1 MNNNYLIIT
10 IDALRPDHLNIYGYN
25 KRVTS
30 PAIDQFAERSNVYLN
45 AYACGVPTFL
55 SLPSIFCSVYS
66 SKVMHNMYLP
76 QNIPT
81 LAELL
86 KSQGFRTAAFI
97 DNNPWASSLLG
108 YNRGF
113 NFVKDYFVESLKA
126 KKKANITPRPIQR
139 IIYLLRYLI
148 NAELIQPKTNTEQI
162 VQDTLKFMKSP
173 GVNFFAW
180 LHLMD
185 IHWPYS
191 FLKRSNP
198 LIKYKTLKIRRL
210 FSPIPGERDYDEKTG
225 QLFEEMYDTS
235 IRRLDTKLEILF
247 DSLQRDGI
255 LEDTYVFMTSDHGEE
270 FLERGSLAHHENVYK
285 EVTHV
290 PLIIKKPDSEE
301 YSKSK
306 TMVSLLDI
314 PTTILKNESI
324 PIPAEYE
331 GISIFE
337 NQRTHCVSE
346 TVVPIVKKLAKGWK
360 NLLEVPLNQFIYA
373 VRDKEYTVV
382 YDKDGKYKFF
392 DRKTDAQEKIQIES
406 SNDSLSGLLYTLKDH
421 QRKKRRSFSDV
432 EKKRLIGRIGE
443 LKALGKID

>member
-1 MNNNYLIIT
+1 MKNNYLLIT

-108 YNRGF
+108 YDRGF
-113 NFVKDYFVESLKA
+113 DLVKDYFVESLRT
-126 KKKANITPRPIQR
+126 KKRNKKIKKNLRFIPKM
-139 IIYLLRYLI
+139 IYILRYLI
-148 NAELIQPKTNTEQI
+148 STGSIQPKTNTEQI
-162 VQDTLKFMKSP
+162 IQDTLKFMKSP

-185 IHWPYS
+185 IHWPFS

-198 LIKYKTLKIRRL
+198 LAKYEILKVRRL

-225 QLFEEMYDTS
+225 QLFEEMYDMS
-235 IRRLDTKLEILF
+235 IRRLDAKLEILF
-247 DSLQRDGI
+247 DSLQREGI
-255 LEDTYVFMTSDHGEE
+255 LENTWVFITSDHGEE

-285 EVTHV
+285 EVTRV

-301 YSKSK
+301 YSKSES
-306 TMVSLLDI
+306 MVSLLDI

-324 PIPAEYE
+324 PIPGGYE
-331 GISIFE
+331 GGAIFE
-337 NQRTHCVSE
+337 NERTYCISE
-346 TVVPIVKKLAKGWK
+346 TVVPTVNKLAKGWE
-360 NLLEVPLNQFIYA
+360 NLFEVPLNQFIYA

-406 SNDSLSGLLYTLKDH
+406 SNVELERLVGALERHRVISVDSERSKVR
-421 QRKKRRSFSDV
+421 QR
-432 EKKRLIGRIGE
+432 ITQ
-443 LKALGKID
+443 LKALGKIK